1 MLEILLCFVWA
12 LSMETEC
19 RVLALESIGALIWHD
34 SEPKKEVF
42 MKDFEVKTNLP
53 DLVLFGWSRE
63 PSLSEVVDSSETIV
77 RESLSKTVG
86 TVETTL

>member
-1 MLEILLCFVWA
+1 
-12 LSMETEC
+12 
-19 RVLALESIGALIWHD
+19 
-34 SEPKKEVF
+34 